1 MRLRTLLAT
10 ILLGGGSTA
19 AVQAAAVPPEV
30 DEAFDRGTIEVET
43 DQGLRAFGFR
53 MHRPESA
60 SPKTP
65 LPLVVFLHGAGERG
79 DDNARQ
85 LGHFPD
91 RWVSEPHLA
100 KRHDA
105 IVLAVQCP
113 ENETWSP
120 TRRNEQGEWSADA
133 AAPMTD
139 SMRAV
144 IAKIRELAQDPS
156 IDRSRIYLTGL
167 SMGGFGSWD
176 LARRHPDWFAAVV
189 PICGGSDAV
198 FGPAFAASEIP
209 IWNVHGAADQVVSV
223 DLSRAIVKSIR
234 DAGGRIGYT
243 ELPGVGHGSWNMAY
257 GPGGCMTWMF
267 AQQRPTPAEISAP

>member
-19 AVQAAAVPPEV
+19 AAHAVGVPPEV

-43 DQGLRAFGFR
+43 DQGTRSFGYR

-60 SPKTP
+60 SAENP

-91 RWVSEPHLA
+91 RWMREPHLA
-100 KRHDA
+100 KRNEA

-113 ENETWSP
+113 RNEAWSP
-120 TRRNEQGEWSADA
+120 RSRNKDGEWLPNAD
-133 AAPMTD
+133 PPPTD

-156 IDRSRIYLTGL
+156 VDRQRIYLTGL
-167 SMGGFGSWD
+167 SMGGYGSWD

-189 PICGGSDAV
+189 PICGGANPQA
-198 FGPAFAASEIP
+198 GPALAKSGVP
-209 IWNVHGAADQVVSV
+209 IWNVHGDADRVVSV
-223 DLSRAIVKSIR
+223 ELSRGIVKSIR

-243 ELPGVGHGSWNMAY
+243 ELPGVGHDSWNMAY
-257 GPGGCMTWMF
+257 GPEGCMTWMF
-267 AQQRPTPAEISAP
+267 AQQRSTPAEIPEA